1 MNSRAHSIMVAN
13 TAATTTA
20 VSKTRNPVTSLGFR
34 PSPAHW
40 SVIGSGLA
48 ETQWRNAAASVT
60 TLKRKA
66 FRHRLATVA
75 VSLVALQRLVGE
87 EGVGGA
93 DVPPDAV
100 RYEAANG
107 TERSRQLCSQLGGL
121 RISRLHRSRDG
132 PQRPGL
138 LGWPVDCDGI
148 SHICSFYRL
157 RAFDDSGTG
166 RPHIRGLPVTVGEHP
181 AAWSRSDDDLSGPM
195 LAVRIVPPLAPWRR
209 LGGPPVG
216 RDGLRPGG

>member
-1 MNSRAHSIMVAN
+1 MVAN

-40 SVIGSGLA
+40 SVMGSGL
-48 ETQWRNAAASVT
+48 RNAAASVR
-60 TLKRKA
+60 TLKRKS

-75 VSLVALQRLVGE
+75 VSLIALECLVSE

-138 LGWPVDCDGI
+138 LRWPVDCDGI
-148 SHICSFYRL
+148 SHICSFHRL
-157 RAFDDSGTG
+157 RAFDDS
-166 RPHIRGLPVTVGEHP
+166 
-181 AAWSRSDDDLSGPM
+181 A
-195 LAVRIVPPLAPWRR
+195 
-209 LGGPPVG
+209 
-216 RDGLRPGG
+216 